1 MQITFVMFENCWAGS
16 DIPGEKSNSV
26 AIQLDVF
33 SLPSVVLN
41 EAAKE

>member
-1 MQITFVMFENCWAGS
+1 MFKNCWAGS

-26 AIQLDVF
+26 AIQSDAF
-33 SLPSVVLN
+33 SPSVLLN